1 MKSNKYTAR
10 LAGSYYFLLAIFA
23 AFGLLF
29 VSSQL
34 YVEGN
39 ILQTVQ
45 NITENS
51 ALFRIG
57 IVSRLLGQI
66 FFVFLALELYR
77 LFKSV
82 DKKLS
87 LLLFAL
93 VVVSVP
99 IAFFNEINQIAVIQL
114 YSGAE
119 YLQQFNQEQLNAFTQ
134 FFLNL
139 HAQGIILVEIFW
151 GLWLLPLGLL
161 VYKSGFLPKAI
172 GVLLLI
178 GCFSYVMEWFT
189 QLLIPGG
196 LAWMEEFLT
205 YASIGEIS
213 TMFYLVIIGVKK
225 SKLAPI
231 ID

>member
-1 MKSNKYTAR
+1 M
-10 LAGSYYFLLAIFA
+10 
-23 AFGLLF
+23 
-29 VSSQL
+29 
-34 YVEGN
+34 
-39 ILQTVQ
+39 
-45 NITENS
+45 
-51 ALFRIG
+51 
-57 IVSRLLGQI
+57 
-66 FFVFLALELYR
+66 
-77 LFKSV
+77 
-82 DKKLS
+82 
-87 LLLFAL
+87 
-93 VVVSVP
+93 
-99 IAFFNEINQIAVIQL
+99 
-114 YSGAE
+114 
-119 YLQQFNQEQLNAFTQ
+119 NAFTQ
-134 FFLNL
+134 FFMNL